1 MANPFTRM
9 HRRGHFCTA
18 PVGVV
23 GSGSVEMLG
32 APAAGEAMFLAMAL
46 GLFLATGYG
55 IFRAWGKPASS
66 QTASPQGSAPA
77 LAG

>member
-1 MANPFTRM
+1 MSKALTQM
-9 HRRGHFCTA
+9 RRRSLYCTA

-23 GSGSVEMLG
+23 GTGSVEMLG
-32 APAAGEAMFLAMAL
+32 APAAGEPMLLAMAL
-46 GLFLATGYG
+46 GVFLAAGYG
-55 IFRAWGKPASS
+55 IFRACGKPASS